1 MSTGV
6 VSIIIGLLG
15 GLGLFLLGI
24 QLLGDGLQKA
34 AGARMR
40 RILELFTSKPIKA
53 VLTGAAVTALLQSS
67 STTTVMTVGFV
78 NSGLMTLSQAVGTI
92 MGANIGTTITAQIV
106 SFDIYSLAY
115 PLIAVGAILYYFAKK
130 KLYRYGGMGILGFGL
145 LLLGLQTMS
154 SSVSPLREYEPFLQ
168 LLVTIG
174 DRPVLGILA
183 GALFTAIVQ
192 SSSATTGLVIAF
204 SWQGILSLPAGLAL
218 IVGANLGTCI
228 TVVLASLGSPVTA
241 KRAALSH
248 VLFNLAG
255 VILFIVLR
263 RPFTSLVLL
272 TGQTVARQIANAH
285 TLFNVFTT
293 VILFPFLPRFVEF
306 VTAIIPEGDGL
317 YEAKPKFLD
326 ERLIQTP
333 GALMSA
339 QKEAVRMGSIAVEM
353 VQQAVTAFMSG
364 ETEQLSDIEQ
374 REEVVNSLETAIT
387 AFLAKANQH
396 SMNESEAREMVNLM
410 HIVND
415 LERMAD
421 HAINIFELAEV
432 RENGRHELSD
442 AARDDLQKMF
452 SEVDRIS
459 RSVLEALAEHDMNL
473 ATSLIGEDDKVD
485 ELEKRYRTNHI
496 ARLNEGLCNPEAGVL
511 FLDVVSNLER
521 VADHA
526 NNIAEGVADLAF
538 SK

>member
-1 MSTGV
+1 LNIGV
-6 VSIIIGLLG
+6 AAIVVGLLG

-24 QLLGDGLQKA
+24 QLLADGLQKA
-34 AGARMR
+34 AGERMR
-40 RILELFTSKPIKA
+40 RILELFTSRPINA
-53 VLTGAAVTALLQSS
+53 ALTGAGVTAILQSS
-67 STTTVMTVGFV
+67 STTTVMIVGFV

-92 MGANIGTTITAQIV
+92 MGANIGTTITAQAI

-115 PLIAVGAILYYFAKK
+115 PLIAVGALFYYFSKK
-130 KLYRYGGMGILGFGL
+130 KLYRYGGMGVLGFGL

-154 SSVSPLREYEPFLQ
+154 SSVSPVREYEPFLQ
-168 LLVTIG
+168 LLVAIG
-174 DRPVLGILA
+174 DRPILGILA
-183 GALFTAIVQ
+183 GALFTMVIQ
-192 SSSATTGLVIAF
+192 SSSATTGIAIAF

-228 TVVLASLGSPVTA
+228 TVVLASLSSPVTA
-241 KRAALSH
+241 KRVALSH
-248 VLFNLAG
+248 VLFNVTG
-255 VILFIVLR
+255 VILFIILR

-272 TGQTVARQIANAH
+272 TGNTVARQIANAH

-293 VILFPFLPRFVEF
+293 VILFPLLPRFVRL
-306 VTAIIPEGDGL
+306 VTALIPGEDGVF
-317 YEAKPKFLD
+317 EAKPKYLD

-333 GALMSA
+333 GALISA
-339 QKEAVRMGSIAVEM
+339 QKEAVRMGEIAVEM
-353 VQQAVTAFMSG
+353 VDRAVAAFVTG
-364 ETEQLSDIEQ
+364 TTDQLKDLQQ
-374 REEVVNSLETAIT
+374 REEVVNTLETAIT
-387 AFLAKANQH
+387 AFLAKANQY
-396 SMNESEAREMVNLM
+396 SMNESEARGMVNLM

-421 HAINIFELAEV
+421 HAINISELAEA

-442 AARDDLQKMF
+442 AARDDLQSMF
-452 SEVDRIS
+452 AEVDRIS
-459 RSVLEALAEHDMNL
+459 RSVLHSLAHQDVNE

-485 ELEKRYRTNHI
+485 DLERRYRTNHI

-526 NNIAEGVADLAF
+526 HNIAEGVADIAF